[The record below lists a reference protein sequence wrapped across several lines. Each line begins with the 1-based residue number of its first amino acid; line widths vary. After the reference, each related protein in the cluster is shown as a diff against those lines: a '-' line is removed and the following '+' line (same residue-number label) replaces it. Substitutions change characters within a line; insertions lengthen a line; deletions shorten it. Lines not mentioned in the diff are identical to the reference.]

1 MGLGGC
7 SVCKNS
13 NHRVCVS
20 VWKGKWV
27 KADGEM
33 KADKIVAIICISAT
47 LFCSSCSPV
56 MQGVDSGPITAILGA
71 FENEV
76 ILLEGRLTDANE
88 YTIEGI
94 RFASGTLSGQRVV
107 IAWTGVGKVNA
118 AMTTTLLIE
127 HFKPNRVIFT
137 GIAGSA
143 NPELHPGDI
152 VIAEKTAHHD
162 MGTLWPDGLY
172 RRGVKNRLT
181 SWDNPVFFAA
191 DEQLLHLT
199 QRAAKQLKLASLEA
213 GVAERVPKV
222 ITGVVVTGDVFVAS
236 SEKCAELRKNLGADA
251 VEMEG
256 AAVAQ
261 ICYQRQIPHI
271 VIRSISDKAD
281 EGAVQDKQ
289 MFYIIAAKNSANL
302 VAELLT
308 LLASDICSDET
319 GQ

>member
-1 MGLGGC
+1 M
-7 SVCKNS
+7 V
-13 NHRVCVS
+13 
-20 VWKGKWV
+20 
-27 KADGEM
+27 
-33 KADKIVAIICISAT
+33 ICISAI
-47 LFCSSCSPV
+47 LLCSSCSPV
-56 MQGVDSGPITAILGA
+56 TRGVNSRPITAILGA

-76 ILLEGRLTDANE
+76 ILLEDRLTDANE
-88 YTIEGI
+88 HRIEGI
-94 RFASGTLSGQRVV
+94 RFASGALNGQRVV
-107 IAWTGVGKVNA
+107 IVWTGIGKVNA

-127 HFKPNRVIFT
+127 HFKPSRVIFT

-143 NPELHPGDI
+143 NPQLRPGDI

-181 SWDNPVFFAA
+181 GWENPIFFAA
-191 DEQLLHLT
+191 DERLLHLT
-199 QRAAKQLKLASLEA
+199 QRAAKQLELASLETGA
-213 GVAERVPKV
+213 AERVPRV

-236 SEKCAELRKNLGADA
+236 SEKCAELRENLGADA

-261 ICYQRQIPHI
+261 ICHQRQIPHI

-281 EGAVQDKQ
+281 ESAVQDKQ

-308 LLASDICSDET
+308 LLGSDVCSDKT
-319 GQ
+319 AQ

>member
-1 MGLGGC
+1 MGPRKL
-7 SVCKNS
+7 
-13 NHRVCVS
+13 
-20 VWKGKWV
+20 
-27 KADGEM
+27 
-33 KADKIVAIICISAT
+33 VAIICISVT

-56 MQGVDSGPITAILGA
+56 TQGVDSGSITAILGA

-76 ILLEGRLTDANE
+76 ILLEDRLTDANDRM
-88 YTIEGI
+88 IEGI
-94 RFASGTLSGQRVV
+94 RFSSGTLNGQRVV
-107 IAWTGVGKVNA
+107 IVWTGIGKVNA

-127 HFKPNRVIFT
+127 HFEPSRVVFT

-143 NPELHPGDI
+143 NPQLRPGDI

-162 MGTLWPDGLY
+162 MGVLWPDGLY

-181 SWDNPVFFAA
+181 GWKNPVFFPA
-191 DEQLLHLT
+191 DERLLHLT
-199 QRAAKQLKLASLEA
+199 QRAAKQLKLASLEMSA
-213 GVAERVPKV
+213 AERVPRIV
-222 ITGVVVTGDVFVAS
+222 TGIVVTGDVFVAS
-236 SEKCAELRKNLGADA
+236 SEKCAELRENLGADA

-261 ICYQRQIPHI
+261 ICHQRQIPHI

-281 EGAVQDKQ
+281 ESAVQDKQ

-308 LLASDICSDET
+308 LLGSDVCSDKT
-319 GQ
+319 SQ

>member
-1 MGLGGC
+1 MAMT
-7 SVCKNS
+7 S
-13 NHRVCVS
+13 
-20 VWKGKWV
+20 GKL
-27 KADGEM
+27 
-33 KADKIVAIICISAT
+33 VALICISVT
-47 LFCSSCSPV
+47 LFCSSCGLV
-56 MQGVDSGPITAILGA
+56 TRDVNSGPITAILGA
-71 FENEV
+71 FEKEV
-76 ILLEGRLTDANE
+76 ILLEDRLTDANE
-88 YTIEGI
+88 YVIEEI
-94 RFASGTLSGQRVV
+94 RFACGTLNGQRVV
-107 IAWTGVGKVNA
+107 IVWTGVGKVNA

-127 HFKPNRVIFT
+127 HFKPSRVIFT

-143 NPELHPGDI
+143 NPQLHPGDI

-181 SWDNPVFFAA
+181 GWENPVFFAA
-191 DEQLLHLT
+191 DERLLHLT
-199 QRAAKQLKLASLEA
+199 QRAAKHLELASLEMGA
-213 GVAERVPKV
+213 AERVPRI

-236 SEKCAELRKNLGADA
+236 SEKCAELRKNLRADA

-261 ICYQRQIPHI
+261 ICHQRQIPHI

-308 LLASDICSDET
+308 LLASDVCSDKT
-319 GQ
+319 GR